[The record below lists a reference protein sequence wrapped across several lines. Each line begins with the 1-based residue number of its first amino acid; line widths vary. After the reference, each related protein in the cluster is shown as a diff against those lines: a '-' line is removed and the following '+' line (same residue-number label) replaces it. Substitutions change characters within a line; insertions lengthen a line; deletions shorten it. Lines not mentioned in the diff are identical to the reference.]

1 MHACVHACVH
11 SPPSRRTRMRTTC
24 IHTHRCRGRGFLI
37 RNGTFQTADDALA
50 LNAHDYATSNPEL
63 GWVRDGVVEDC
74 VDEPLP
80 TSQLGA
86 GFFARLLGGVCDS
99 TGVPHPH
106 PHPRPRPRPRRNP
119 RRSPRPHPTPVTQG
133 DTHPETLT
141 AINNL
146 AAHLP
151 LHLPEVPGEIRGEI
165 RGEMRSA
172 EELYR
177 EALAGRRAVL
187 GDHHP
192 DTLTSINNLG
202 MLLLS
207 ASRLKDA
214 GGLLIE
220 AFDGACLVFG
230 TKHERT
236 RAFRQNLTTA
246 RSVRMRAR
254 RWHATHNDD

>member
-1 MHACVHACVH
+1 
-11 SPPSRRTRMRTTC
+11 
-24 IHTHRCRGRGFLI
+24 
-37 RNGTFQTADDALA
+37 
-50 LNAHDYATSNPEL
+50 
-63 GWVRDGVVEDC
+63 
-74 VDEPLP
+74 
-80 TSQLGA
+80 
-86 GFFARLLGGVCDS
+86 
-99 TGVPHPH
+99 
-106 PHPRPRPRPRRNP
+106 
-119 RRSPRPHPTPVTQG
+119 
-133 DTHPETLT
+133 
-141 AINNL
+141 
-146 AAHLP
+146 
-151 LHLPEVPGEIRGEI
+151 
-165 RGEMRSA
+165 MRSA